1 MLSPVSI
8 TVICVQLFPGF
19 DWAYRLHQ
27 SLDTEAQQQRDAINT
42 SQLRETDG
50 FQPRLCCLGSA
61 AVGRKEW
68 KKQVGK

>member
-42 SQLRETDG
+42 SQLRETG
-50 FQPRLCCLGSA
+50 GQESSNLAC
-61 AVGRKEW
+61 AVWEALRWDEKNGRSK
-68 KKQVGK
+68 